1 MGRKSIADKMIAVK
15 HGGAGHVGVTKAA
28 KVPAKMAP
36 AKAAKVPP
44 AKAATVAA
52 TVTATVHGG
61 RTQSRTGRDHRRGGQ
76 CYRYFPHH
84 DVHSTSCEMHPS
96 RYEGRQLPS
105 FGLAV
110 LSFGYV
116 ALPSECQCERR
127 FRAPDVDRKG
137 TAQHRHGNRNN
148 QITYASVSD

>member
-1 MGRKSIADKMIAVK
+1 MEKSVPEGKSIADKMIAVK

-36 AKAAKVPP
+36 AKAASMT
-44 AKAATVAA
+44 AS
-52 TVTATVHGG
+52 VTATVHGG
-61 RTQSRTGRDHRRGGQ
+61 RTQSRAGRDHRRGGQ

-110 LSFGYV
+110 LSFG
-116 ALPSECQCERR
+116 
-127 FRAPDVDRKG
+127 
-137 TAQHRHGNRNN
+137 
-148 QITYASVSD
+148 